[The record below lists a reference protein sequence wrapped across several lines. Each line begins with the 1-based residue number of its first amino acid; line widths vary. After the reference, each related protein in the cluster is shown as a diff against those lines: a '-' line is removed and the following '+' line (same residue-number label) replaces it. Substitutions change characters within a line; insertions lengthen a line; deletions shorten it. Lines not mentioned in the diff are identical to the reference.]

1 MRGFHLHP
9 GEGYTLPYSY
19 PFFFYAETVPSVLMS
34 SSVSMS
40 TSSHPPA
47 PPSQEPGT
55 PLVSPDSLHYKAQLA
70 AIERVSHALFHTI
83 DLDELV
89 ETTLR
94 IALEEVQAEAGSIL
108 LADPETQQL
117 VFHYSIGDKPVP
129 RGTTMGWS
137 TGISGAVFQSGS
149 PRLTTQIQGQAEHNA
164 QIDRTTGFTTR
175 DMITVPLRRWRSEP
189 IGVMNVLNKRTGQLN
204 EQDMGLLSII
214 SAFAALAIQQA
225 RQFEDAK
232 KAEVVTLL
240 GDIGHDLKNLL
251 TPVQA
256 GVDLLRD
263 VMNEV
268 FGAMTRDDSARNTT
282 NKKFC
287 DESVEIAQ
295 NGIRRLHDR
304 VKEMADC
311 VKGLSAPPDFLPCRL
326 EAVVRE
332 VFQTLLLVAKE
343 KQITLQTEGL
353 ESLPDIQAD
362 ERRLYNALY
371 NLINN
376 AIPETP
382 PGGSI
387 SVRGRHQN
395 GASDILLSIVD
406 TGRGMPAHIRERLFS
421 ARAVTTKKGG
431 TGLGTK
437 IVKDVVDA
445 HHGKIWVES
454 EQGIGTSF
462 HLQLPLN
469 PTQPT
474 NKKAS

>member
-1 MRGFHLHP
+1 MKTESH
-9 GEGYTLPYSY
+9 
-19 PFFFYAETVPSVLMS
+19 AE
-34 SSVSMS
+34 
-40 TSSHPPA
+40 
-47 PPSQEPGT
+47 
-55 PLVSPDSLHYKAQLA
+55 AQLA

-94 IALEEVQAEAGSIL
+94 IALEEVDGEAGSIL
-108 LADPETQQL
+108 LADAETEQL
-117 VFHYSIGDKPVP
+117 IFQYSIGDKPVP
-129 RGTTMGWS
+129 RGTAISWNS
-137 TGISGAVFQSGS
+137 GISGAVFQSGS
-149 PRLTTQIQGQAEHNA
+149 PRLTTHMHEHAGHNS
-164 QIDRTTGFTTR
+164 QIDRATGFTTR
-175 DMITVPLRRWRSEP
+175 EMITVPLRRWRSEP
-189 IGVMNVLNKRTGQLN
+189 IGVMNILNKRNGTLN
-204 EQDMGLLSII
+204 DQDLGLLTII
-214 SAFAALAIQQA
+214 SAFSALAIQQA

-263 VMNEV
+263 VTKDLFDAMN
-268 FGAMTRDDSARNTT
+268 GAESNRQET
-282 NKKFC
+282 NKKIC

-311 VKGLSAPPDFLPCRL
+311 VKGLSSSPDFSACRL
-326 EAVVRE
+326 AAIVHE
-332 VFQTLLLVAKE
+332 VFQTLRLLAKE

-353 ESLPDIQAD
+353 EILPEIQAD
-362 ERRLYNALY
+362 ERRLYNAFY

-387 SVRGRHQN
+387 TVRGCLQA
-395 GASDILLSIVD
+395 GSPQIALSVSD

-421 ARAVTTKKGG
+421 ARAVSTKKGG

-445 HHGKIWVES
+445 HYGKIWVES
-454 EQGIGTSF
+454 EPGIGTTF
-462 HLQLPLN
+462 HMQLPLD
-469 PTQPT
+469 PRSTHT
-474 NKKAS
+474 KASRR

>member
-1 MRGFHLHP
+1 MNTPPTLDKMSNSPIPPIDTLATDLLH
-9 GEGYTLPYSY
+9 S
-19 PFFFYAETVPSVLMS
+19 
-34 SSVSMS
+34 
-40 TSSHPPA
+40 
-47 PPSQEPGT
+47 
-55 PLVSPDSLHYKAQLA
+55 KAQLA

-83 DLDELV
+83 DLDQLV

-94 IALEEVQAEAGSIL
+94 IALEEVDAEAGSIL
-108 LADPETQQL
+108 LADHETEQL
-117 VFHYSIGDKPVP
+117 IFQYSIGAKPVP
-129 RGTTMGWS
+129 RGTAIGWGS
-137 TGISGAVFQSGS
+137 GISGAVFQSGS
-149 PRLTTQIQGQAEHNA
+149 PRLTNQMQEQAGHNS
-164 QIDRTTGFTTR
+164 QIDRATGFTTR

-189 IGVMNVLNKRTGQLN
+189 IGVMNILNKRTGQLD
-204 EQDMGLLSII
+204 EQDLGLLTII

-256 GVDLLRD
+256 GVELLRD
-263 VMNEV
+263 VTKEL
-268 FGAMTRDDSARNTT
+268 FGTMDSATLTQNTA

-295 NGIRRLHDR
+295 NGIRRLHER

-311 VKGLSAPPDFLPCRL
+311 VKGLSSPPNFSPCPL
-326 EAVVRE
+326 GAVVHE
-332 VFQTLLLVAKE
+332 VFQTLIILAKK
-343 KQITLQTEGL
+343 KQIALRTEGL
-353 ESLPDIQAD
+353 DSLPVIEVD
-362 ERRLYNALY
+362 ERRLYNAFY

-387 SVRGRHQN
+387 TVRGHHDP
-395 GASDILLSIVD
+395 GASHIALSVTD
-406 TGRGMPAHIRERLFS
+406 TGCGMPAHIRERLFS
-421 ARAVTTKKGG
+421 ARAVSTKKGG

-437 IVKDVVDA
+437 IVKDVIDA

-454 EQGIGTSF
+454 DPGLGTTF
-462 HLQLPLN
+462 HMQLPLDPTLRS
-469 PTQPT
+469 PTQ
-474 NKKAS
+474 